1 MLSKRHTKTAIFV
14 AVAAVL
20 LWLGLSPRSATWAYE
35 HVLMPRVPP
44 DMRLLNANSVAP
56 VQLLEFSC
64 GEHTLQGM
72 LYKHPTSDQVILFY
86 AGRSSNLAKIVT
98 PARELVRLGVSVFAF
113 EYAGFGTTA
122 GRPSTRALLEDG
134 LAAYAAVLNLGYKP
148 NDIILYG
155 ESLGTAVAAY
165 VAKQRPAAG
174 LVLQSGFSSLERLV
188 KEISPV
194 FRVYPSWMFSR
205 LRLDSAHALQA
216 GHPPLLLLHGDQDD
230 VIGHEHSE
238 RLAAAAGERTTLV
251 ILDGAGHF
259 HVHEREDWRNAMRE
273 FLASL

>member
-1 MLSKRHTKTAIFV
+1 MLTKRHTKTAIFV
-14 AVAAVL
+14 AVTAVL

-134 LAAYAAVLNLGYKP
+134 LAAY
-148 NDIILYG
+148 
-155 ESLGTAVAAY
+155 

-251 ILDGAGHF
+251 ILGGAGHF